1 MDSSVMIR
9 MTPIS
14 LIIIGYNFAS
24 GRKVTH
30 WFLPP
35 FYKTI
40 SESVDLFETQ
50 VDTDACAEILIE
62 IKHLTD
68 ALEDFLVQNSKC
80 LLEINGRVLTIKMF
94 WNDGDI
100 KSCARVI
107 IREHQK
113 D

>member
-1 MDSSVMIR
+1 MIR

-14 LIIIGYNFAS
+14 MIIIGYNFAS

-40 SESVDLFETQ
+40 AESVDPFEAQ
-50 VDTDACAEILIE
+50 VDTDMDACAEILIGAE
-62 IKHLTD
+62 HLTD
-68 ALEDFLVQNSKC
+68 ALEDFVMPNSKC
-80 LLEINGRVLTIKMF
+80 LVEINGKVLTIKMF
-94 WNDGDI
+94 WQDGDV

-107 IREHQK
+107 IREQQK

>member
-1 MDSSVMIR
+1 MDPSVMIR
-9 MTPIS
+9 ITPIS

-35 FYKTI
+35 FYKAIT
-40 SESVDLFETQ
+40 ESVDPF
-50 VDTDACAEILIE
+50 DTDACAEILIGAE
-62 IKHLTD
+62 HLTD
-68 ALEDFLVQNSKC
+68 ALEDFVMPNSKC
-80 LLEINGRVLTIKMF
+80 LVEINGKVLTIKMF
-94 WNDGDI
+94 WQDGDV

-107 IREHQK
+107 IREQQK